1 MTRLGWAAL
10 GAAGLLPFAASAFPT
25 GAPWSTLDRPDD
37 ACTSCH
43 MGSAPVAAS
52 EALSIEGLEDGIH
65 VGETYSLTLRFDP
78 AGAAIAGYLA
88 GFRSEREEAGS
99 VAAGEGQQVRE
110 TSVRST
116 EPQPAAEGGASWTFD
131 WTAPATPGLVA
142 LHIAANAAND
152 DSSPLGDAI
161 HVRTFE
167 IEVAEQAS
175 E

>member
-1 MTRLGWAAL
+1 MTRLGWTAL
-10 GAAGLLPFAASAFPT
+10 GATALLPFAASAFPT
-25 GAPWSTLDRPDD
+25 GAPWSTLDRPDS

-43 MGSAPVAAS
+43 FGAPPVAES
-52 EALSIEGLEDGIH
+52 EALSIEGLEEG
-65 VGETYSLTLRFDP
+65 VQAGETYALTLRFDP
-78 AGAAIAGYLA
+78 ADAAIMAYLA
-88 GFRSEREEAGS
+88 RFRSEGEDAGS

-116 EPQPAAEGGASWTFD
+116 EPQPAAVGGASWTFD

-152 DSSPLGDAI
+152 DSSPLGDTI